1 MNKILFIAAIA
12 FTATACKKNDTEVKT
27 GDTVIEGKADTVMID
42 TDTISAMDIKK
53 AEQPGTPQEIKEATE
68 KGEPAKLMANPD
80 VANPAAAGKKVS
92 VAKPEEKAGYASFG
106 DKILAD
112 NALTKEQMLNKY
124 KKLKQGDTLN
134 VKFKTKIA
142 DVCKKKGC
150 WMALE
155 LPGTE
160 SAFVRFKDYGFFVP
174 LNATGEEAVVSGK
187 AFVTET
193 SVDELKHY
201 AKDGG
206 KSAAEIA
213 KITAP
218 KVEYGFLADG
228 VLISR

>member
-1 MNKILFIAAIA
+1 MNKILLIAAVA
-12 FTATACKKNDTEVKT
+12 LVATACKKNETEVKT
-27 GDTVIEGKADTVMID
+27 EDTVIEGRADTVMVD
-42 TDTISAMDIKK
+42 TDTITAGQEEMPK
-53 AEQPGTPQEIKEATE
+53 APEAPEMPEKED
-68 KGEPAKLMANPD
+68 PAKLMVNPDAANP
-80 VANPAAAGKKVS
+80 PASGKKVS
-92 VAKPEEKAGYASFG
+92 VTKPAQVDYASFG

-112 NALTKEQMLNKY
+112 NALTKEQMLKKY
-124 KKLKQGDTLN
+124 KNLKQGDTVN
-134 VKFKTKIA
+134 VKFKTKVA

-160 SAFVRFKDYGFFVP
+160 SAFVKFKDYGFFVP

-193 SVDELKHY
+193 SVEELRHY

-206 KSAAEIA
+206 KSKEEIA
-213 KITAP
+213 KITSP

>member
-1 MNKILFIAAIA
+1 MNKILLIAAIA
-12 FTATACKKNDTEVKT
+12 LTAVGCKKNETEVKT
-27 GDTVIEGKADTVMID
+27 EDTVIEGKADTVMVD
-42 TDTISAMDIKK
+42 TDTVSDEQPETPEAAEAKEK
-53 AEQPGTPQEIKEATE
+53 AELPEQAERKE
-68 KGEPAKLMANPD
+68 
-80 VANPAAAGKKVS
+80 
-92 VAKPEEKAGYASFG
+92 KPEKAEKPEVAAKAAKIEKSDYASFG

-112 NALTKEQMLNKY
+112 NALSKEQMLKKY
-124 KKLKQGDTLN
+124 KSMKQGDSIN
-134 VKFKTKIA
+134 VKFKTKVA

-155 LPGTE
+155 LPGEE

-174 LNATGEEAVVSGK
+174 LNATGEDAVVSGK

-193 SVDELKHY
+193 SVEELKHY

-206 KSAAEIA
+206 KSAEEIA